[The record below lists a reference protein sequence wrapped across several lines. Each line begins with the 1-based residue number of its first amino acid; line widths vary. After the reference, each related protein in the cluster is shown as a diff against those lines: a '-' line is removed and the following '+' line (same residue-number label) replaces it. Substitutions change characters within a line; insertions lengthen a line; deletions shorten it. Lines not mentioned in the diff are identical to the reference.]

1 MTTPIGLI
9 AGAGRFP
16 FQVAR
21 EAKRQGLGVAAVGI
35 RGWADAALAA
45 QVDAYEELA
54 IGELARLIEWLKAHG
69 VRQAVMAGKVTKG
82 VLLDARTPFDP
93 DARRLLQQ
101 AADASV
107 GTLLG
112 AIGARLA
119 REGITL
125 LDSSTFLRADL
136 CPAGVLTSR
145 EPTASEEED
154 IAVGMRAAKALAAL
168 DIGQTVVVK
177 GRVVVAVEA
186 LEGTDAA
193 IRRAHALAGEGLVVV
208 KTASPSQDR
217 RFDLPVIGL
226 ETVATLKDAGASCL
240 AVEAG
245 TTLLLAREALVA
257 CADAARLCIVGVTP
271 PPGGGDGERQRA
283 RGGPPPARGTPPRGG
298 G

>member
-21 EAKRQGLGVAAVGI
+21 AAKRQGLGVVAVGI
-35 RGWADAALAA
+35 RGWADATLAA

-54 IGELARLIEWLKAHG
+54 VGELARLIERFKAHG
-69 VRQAVMAGKVTKG
+69 VRQAIMAGKVTKG

-93 DARRLLQQ
+93 EARRLLQQ

-119 REGITL
+119 REGIAL
-125 LDSSTFLRADL
+125 LDSSTFLQADL

-145 EPTASEEED
+145 RPTAAEEED
-154 IAVGMRAAKALAAL
+154 IAVGIRAARALAAL
-168 DIGQTVVVK
+168 DIGQTVIVK
-177 GRVVVAVEA
+177 GRVVIAVEA
-186 LEGTDAA
+186 LEGTDSA
-193 IRRAHALAGEGLVVV
+193 IHRAHALAGEGLVIV

-217 RFDLPVIGL
+217 RFDLPVIGP
-226 ETVATLKDAGASCL
+226 ETVATLRDAGASCL

-245 TTLLLAREALVA
+245 TTLLLERETLLAS
-257 CADAARLCIVGVTP
+257 ADAARLCIIGIP
-271 PPGGGDGERQRA
+271 PPVSVPPTAGPVSVVREVS
-283 RGGPPPARGTPPRGG
+283 PPPAGK
-298 G
+298 